1 MPTWIFLLLMD
12 LEFLLP
18 SLNKEEQIMK
28 VLIID
33 DDKLITHALKTII
46 EMEEDMEVVDLGFSA
61 EDAINLYDVHRP
73 DILLLDIRMKE
84 KSGIDAFKDIIKKH
98 PEANI
103 VFLTTFMDDEYI
115 KDSIIHGA
123 KGYLLKSEF
132 ENIVP
137 AIRSVY
143 AGQSVFE
150 SKVASKIPDIL
161 NTSPKYDPDLSEKE
175 LELLKYISEGLNNK
189 EIANAMYLSEGTV
202 RNYISVILE
211 KLNLRDRTQLAVYY
225 LKGQ

>member
-18 SLNKEEQIMK
+18 SLNKEEQTMK

>member
-1 MPTWIFLLLMD
+1 
-12 LEFLLP
+12 
-18 SLNKEEQIMK
+18 MK

-161 NTSPKYDPDLSEKE
+161 NTSPKYAPDLSEKE

>member
-1 MPTWIFLLLMD
+1 
-12 LEFLLP
+12 
-18 SLNKEEQIMK
+18 
-28 VLIID
+28 
-33 DDKLITHALKTII
+33 
-46 EMEEDMEVVDLGFSA
+46 
-61 EDAINLYDVHRP
+61 
-73 DILLLDIRMKE
+73 MKE

-161 NTSPKYDPDLSEKE
+161 NTSPKYAPDLSEKE

>member
-1 MPTWIFLLLMD
+1 
-12 LEFLLP
+12 
-18 SLNKEEQIMK
+18 MK

>member
-18 SLNKEEQIMK
+18 SLNKEEQTMK

-46 EMEEDMEVVDLGFSA
+46 EMEDDMEVVDLGFSA

-161 NTSPKYDPDLSEKE
+161 NTSPKYAPDLSEKE

>member
-18 SLNKEEQIMK
+18 SLNKEEQTMK

-161 NTSPKYDPDLSEKE
+161 NTSPKYAPDLSEKE

>member
-161 NTSPKYDPDLSEKE
+161 NTSPKYAPDLSEKE